1 MPANPL
7 LAGAVIAE
15 LSRWNIES
23 EPQFE
28 AAVKAGLA
36 GVIVKYTQGLDRD
49 DPAAIEHAWDAYG
62 AGVELLGGYHFGDAS
77 DPAAQARHFLGAM
90 RADYGGVLDG
100 CLVMLDLEGNGS
112 STMSVAQAERFVT
125 AVHAELG
132 RWPVLYLGRY
142 GPDGMGT
149 GLPSAVLSQCDLML
163 PAYGEH
169 ADLAPILP
177 PGFRI
182 PRDDADR
189 GGCLRL
195 WQFTDGTRHGG
206 PFPGLGRVDRSYAV
220 GFSSRA
226 ALAAWWG
233 R

>member
-1 MPANPL
+1 MTPTPL
-7 LAGAVIAE
+7 LAGAVIAD
-15 LSRWNIES
+15 LSRWNVETR
-23 EPQFE
+23 PQFE
-28 AAVKAGLA
+28 TAVKAGLA
-36 GVIVKYTQGLDRD
+36 GVIVKYTQGLYHD
-49 DPAAIEHAWDAYG
+49 DPAAIEYAWDAHV
-62 AGVELLGGYHFGDAS
+62 AGVELLGGYHFGDSS

-90 RADYGGVLDG
+90 LGDYGGVLDG
-100 CLVMLDLEGNGS
+100 RLVMLDLEGDGS

-125 AVHAELG
+125 EVKAGLG
-132 RWPVLYLGRY
+132 RWPVLYMGRD
-142 GPDGMGT
+142 GPDGKRT

-163 PAYGEH
+163 PAYGDH

-177 PGFRI
+177 PGFRV
-182 PRDDADR
+182 PQGDADR

-206 PFPGLGRVDRSYAV
+206 PFPGLGRIDQSRAV